1 MDTDL
6 LAFVTGLDP
15 KETVKVIQ
23 ESGESAALE
32 DGKKKRKAKK
42 VSIQEQPT
50 FTQGLEPTSMA
61 GLADFASALGDDTGF
76 AGLKRQL
83 GNIATGDDVLR
94 LGQDIAPAKKS
105 KKKAAA
111 LEQAVPLIEAPLPK
125 FQQDKIT
132 REAASMMTNKELAKW
147 QPIVQHNRQQKTL
160 SFPLHGPEVTNVTV
174 NSFSRPIVPK
184 NDFERELQQKL
195 EASGLGTEGDL
206 KRFEELEMNKLSA
219 AEVEARYAEL
229 AKKRSLLFFQER
241 KQKHSAKIKSK
252 KYRKIKSKEK
262 AKIEAAAESKMT
274 SEERRMKVEL
284 ARVKERLTLK
294 TRKSNKWAQEMLH
307 RRHIE
312 PNSRQEIIEQLRDK
326 ERLRQ
331 EIFGRASEYNSDD
344 EDQEDEVSLLSDDE
358 NNNRLNEEFFE
369 SDEED
374 AEEGSEEGSGEEEEY
389 VTDSEAE
396 EEEEQDPDA
405 IVGRRTFGN
414 LDKNGNRKA
423 QEEDFKTVSKRKE
436 MKTKAPKAKPALTH
450 EALEAGRQSLFEV
463 ASDAKLTEQQEIIK
477 KAFADDD
484 LFAEFQ
490 AEKDAIVNADAPK
503 TVDLTLPGWGTWA
516 GHGVAPPKNQTKV
529 LLKPKDNEGVAEKKR
544 KDAGL
549 KNVIINE
556 RQNKKAAHLLTVQK
570 IPYPYKSKEEY
581 ERATI
586 GRPLGPEWNATTT
599 HRKKIQPRVQI
610 KVGSIIDPI
619 KFVKQPKHN

>member
-15 KETVKVIQ
+15 KETVKVIH

-83 GNIATGDDVLR
+83 GSIATGDDVLR
-94 LGQDIAPAKKS
+94 LGQDIASAKKS

-125 FQQDKIT
+125 FQQDKII
-132 REAASMMTNKELAKW
+132 REAASMMANKELAKW

-262 AKIEAAAESKMT
+262 AKIEAAVESKMT
-274 SEERRMKVEL
+274 SEERRMKAEL

-312 PNSRQEIIEQLRDK
+312 PNSRQEIIGQLRDK

-374 AEEGSEEGSGEEEEY
+374 GGEDSEEGSGEEEEY
-389 VTDSEAE
+389 VTDSEAAE
-396 EEEEQDPDA
+396 EAEQDPDA

-414 LDKNGNRKA
+414 FDKNGNRKVED
-423 QEEDFKTVSKRKE
+423 EEFKAVSKRKE
-436 MKTKAPKAKPALTH
+436 KKAKAPKATPALTH

-463 ASDAKLTEQQEIIK
+463 ATDAKLTEQQEIIK
-477 KAFADDD
+477 KAFANDD

-516 GHGVAPPKNQTKV
+516 GHGVATPKNQTKV
-529 LLKPKDNEGVAEKKR
+529 LLKRKENEGVAEKKR
-544 KDAGL
+544 KDHGL

-599 HRKKIQPRVQI
+599 FRKKIQPRVQV